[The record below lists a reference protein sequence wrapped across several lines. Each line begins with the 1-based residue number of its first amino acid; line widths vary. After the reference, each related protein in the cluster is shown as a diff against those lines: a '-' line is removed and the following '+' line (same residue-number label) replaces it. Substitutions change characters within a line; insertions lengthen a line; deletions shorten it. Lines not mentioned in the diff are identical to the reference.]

1 MLMAPTKSVPHLL
14 LDKRNQRGH
23 NLASKENYG
32 LFVND
37 STSSKSGH
45 CPLFMSE
52 IKEEIL
58 QNKTKHELKS
68 VRQ

>member
-1 MLMAPTKSVPHLL
+1 MLTAPTKSVPHLL

-23 NLASKENYG
+23 NLASIKNCG

-45 CPLFMSE
+45 CLLFMSE
-52 IKEEIL
+52 IKEEF
-58 QNKTKHELKS
+58 LKKKNMN
-68 VRQ
+68 

>member
-1 MLMAPTKSVPHLL
+1 MLMAPTKSVLPLL

-23 NLASKENYG
+23 NLASKKNYA

-45 CPLFMSE
+45 CSLFMSE
-52 IKEEIL
+52 IEDEFFKK
-58 QNKTKHELKS
+58 NMN
-68 VRQ
+68 

>member
-1 MLMAPTKSVPHLL
+1 MLTAPSVPHLL

-23 NLASKENYG
+23 NLASKKNYG

-45 CPLFMSE
+45 CPLFMSVIE
-52 IKEEIL
+52 EEIEK
-58 QNKTKHELKS
+58 NNNMN
-68 VRQ
+68 

>member
-1 MLMAPTKSVPHLL
+1 MLTAPTRSVPHLL

-23 NLASKENYG
+23 NLASKKNYG
-32 LFVND
+32 LSVND

-52 IKEEIL
+52 IEEEI
-58 QNKTKHELKS
+58 
-68 VRQ
+68 